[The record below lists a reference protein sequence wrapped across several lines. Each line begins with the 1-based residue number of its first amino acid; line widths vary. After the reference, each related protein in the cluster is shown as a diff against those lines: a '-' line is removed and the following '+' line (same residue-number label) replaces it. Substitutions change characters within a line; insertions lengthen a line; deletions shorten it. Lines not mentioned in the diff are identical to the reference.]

1 MECCC
6 NTTDV
11 QGAVRGSCYADQ
23 DHRTVDSHSSA
34 LYEQPISRLEGR
46 GGLAAALPAWDTAWR
61 VAVNAAYRFLKL
73 NITWC

>member
-6 NTTDV
+6 NITDV
-11 QGAVRGSCYADQ
+11 HGAVRGSCYADR

-34 LYEQPISRLEGR
+34 LFEQPISRLEGK
-46 GGLAAALPAWDTAWR
+46 GGPAAALLAWDTARR

-73 NITWC
+73 NMT